1 MQLEKIERNATIK
14 LTDDEINSITNA
26 LLEYCET
33 DLSSKLIK
41 QMHRNLF
48 ESFRDLNE
56 TMNGE

>member
-26 LLEYCET
+26 LLQYCET

-56 TMNGE
+56 TVNGE

>member
-26 LLEYCET
+26 LLEYCEA

-56 TMNGE
+56 TVNGE

>member
-26 LLEYCET
+26 LLQYCET

>member
-56 TMNGE
+56 TVNGE